1 MPRRSSATSIE
12 AVSRPS
18 TEIVPDVGVIM
29 RLTMRKV
36 VVLPQPEGPTRTVIW
51 PVGASSVRLST
62 ATEPA
67 SRPSPPLASAS
78 REPFD
83 ASPYRLVTPS
93 KRIMHVNVPASADT
107 VSVVQPSV
115 ARL

>member
-1 MPRRSSATSIE
+1 MPRRSSATSIV

-18 TEIVPDVGVIM
+18 TEIVPEVGLII
-29 RLTMRKV
+29 RLTMRSD

-62 ATEPA
+62 ATHRRRA
-67 SRPSPPLASAS
+67 RPPLASGS
-78 REPFD
+78 REPLG

-93 KRIMHVNVPASADT
+93 KRIMQINVPARADT
-107 VSVVQPSV
+107 VSVVQPRV
-115 ARL
+115 ALL